1 MKSTRRYSRNLSHK
15 KPRRSIK
22 PFFIVFVFIAFFLL
36 GAAIYGVAQLKI
48 TSIEITG
55 VQFIDPEAVKEIV
68 REEAGKGLFKSN
80 ILLLPKKRIE
90 EAVKKS
96 FIIESLNFNRR
107 WSGGLLLEIKEL
119 SPAAFWATSGQS
131 YEPIE
136 ESEGEIR
143 VVSGQIAELSKLFF
157 IDKRGI
163 ILHEWQ
169 KPVIEKAEEEI
180 ADWPLLDQPKIL
192 ADKIHQNL
200 PLIVDTEGKEAR
212 AGIQVLADYGLS
224 DIEKFNKNFTKER
237 FAFEVK
243 YFSFPS
249 SLAPKELRAMTDKNF
264 WIILNRDTDWE
275 QIAKN
280 LGEAIAK
287 KKITDLDKLSYIDL
301 RLSDRMFFK

>member
-1 MKSTRRYSRNLSHK
+1 MRRYSHNLSHK
-15 KPRRSIK
+15 RPRRNIK
-22 PFFIVFVFIAFFLL
+22 PFFIAFIFAAFLLL
-36 GAAIYGVAQLKI
+36 GAAVYGVAQLKI
-48 TSIEITG
+48 TSIEVIDA
-55 VQFIDPEAVKEIV
+55 QFIDPEAVKEIV
-68 REEAGKGLFKSN
+68 KEESAKGLFKSN
-80 ILLLPKKRIE
+80 ILLLQKKRIE

-96 FIIESLNFNRR
+96 FVVESLDFNRR
-107 WSGGLLLEIKEL
+107 WPGTLRLTVKEL
-119 SPAAFWATSGQS
+119 APAAFWATSGQS

-143 VVSGQIAELSKLFF
+143 AVSGQIADLSKLFF

-169 KPVIEKAEEEI
+169 KPVIEEAEEET
-180 ADWPLLDQPKIL
+180 ADWPLLDQPKLL

-200 PLIVDTEGKEAR
+200 PLIVDTEGKEAM
-212 AGIQVLADYGLS
+212 AGIQVLTDYGLS

-249 SLAPKELRAMTDKNF
+249 PLAPKELRAMTDKNF

-280 LGEAIAK
+280 LSEAIAK
-287 KKITDLDKLSYIDL
+287 KKIIDLDKLSYIDL

>member
-1 MKSTRRYSRNLSHK
+1 
-15 KPRRSIK
+15 
-22 PFFIVFVFIAFFLL
+22 V
-36 GAAIYGVAQLKI
+36 
-48 TSIEITG
+48 
-55 VQFIDPEAVKEIV
+55 
-68 REEAGKGLFKSN
+68 
-80 ILLLPKKRIE
+80 
-90 EAVKKS
+90 
-96 FIIESLNFNRR
+96 IESLGFNRR
-107 WSGGLLLEIKEL
+107 WPGTLRLTVKEL
-119 SPAAFWATSGQS
+119 APAAFWATSGQS

-143 VVSGQIAELSKLFF
+143 AVSGQIAELSKLFF

-169 KPVIEKAEEEI
+169 KPVIEEAEEET
-180 ADWPLLDQPKIL
+180 ADWPLLDQPKLL
-192 ADKIHQNL
+192 AGKIHQNL

-249 SLAPKELRAMTDKNF
+249 PLAPKELRAMTDKNF
-264 WIILNRDTDWE
+264 WIILNRDTDWD

-280 LGEAIAK
+280 LSEAIAK
-287 KKITDLDKLSYIDL
+287 KKITDLNKLSYIDL

>member
-1 MKSTRRYSRNLSHK
+1 MRRYSHNLSHK
-15 KPRRSIK
+15 RPRRNIK
-22 PFFIVFVFIAFFLL
+22 PFFIAFIFAAFLLL
-36 GAAIYGVAQLKI
+36 GAAVYGVAQLKI
-48 TSIEITG
+48 TSIEVIDA
-55 VQFIDPEAVKEIV
+55 QFIDPEAVKEIV
-68 REEAGKGLFKSN
+68 KEESAKGLFKSN
-80 ILLLPKKRIE
+80 ILLLQKKRIE

-96 FIIESLNFNRR
+96 FVVESLDFNRR
-107 WSGGLLLEIKEL
+107 WPGTLRLTVKEL
-119 SPAAFWATSGQS
+119 APAAFWATSGQS

-143 VVSGQIAELSKLFF
+143 AVSGQIADLSKLFF

-169 KPVIEKAEEEI
+169 KPVIEEAEEET
-180 ADWPLLDQPKIL
+180 ADWPLLGQAKLL

-249 SLAPKELRAMTDKNF
+249 PLAPKELRAMTDKNF
-264 WIILNRDTDWE
+264 WIILNRDTDWD
-275 QIAKN
+275 QIARN
-280 LGEAIAK
+280 LSEAIAK
-287 KKITDLDKLSYIDL
+287 KKITDLNKLSYIDL

>member
-1 MKSTRRYSRNLSHK
+1 MRRYSHNLSHK

-22 PFFIVFVFIAFFLL
+22 PFFIVFFF
-36 GAAIYGVAQLKI
+36 AAVILIGTASYGIAQLKI

-68 REEAGKGLFKSN
+68 REEATKGLFKSN

-96 FIIESLNFNRR
+96 FIIESLGFNRR
-107 WSGGLLLEIKEL
+107 WPGTLRLTIKEL
-119 SPAAFWATSGQS
+119 SPAAFWATSGRS

-143 VVSGQIAELSKLFF
+143 AASGQIAELSKLFF
-157 IDKRGI
+157 MDKRGI

-169 KPVIEKAEEEI
+169 KPVIEKAEEET

-212 AGIQVLADYGLS
+212 AGIQILADYGLS

-249 SLAPKELRAMTDKNF
+249 PLAPKELRAMTDKNF

-287 KKITDLDKLSYIDL
+287 KKITDLNKLSYIDL
-301 RLSDRMFFK
+301 RLSDRIFFK

>member
-1 MKSTRRYSRNLSHK
+1 MRRYSHNLSPK

-22 PFFIVFVFIAFFLL
+22 PFFIAFVFAAFFLL
-36 GAAIYGVAQLKI
+36 GAAVYGIAQLKI

-55 VQFIDPEAVKEIV
+55 AQFIDPEAVKEIV
-68 REEAGKGLFKSN
+68 KEESAKGLFKSN
-80 ILLLPKKRIE
+80 ILLLQKKMIE
-90 EAVKKS
+90 EAVKKK
-96 FIIESLNFNRR
+96 FVIESLGFKRR
-107 WSGGLLLEIKEL
+107 WPGTLRLTIKEL

-143 VVSGQIAELSKLFF
+143 AVSGQIAELSKLFF

-169 KPVIEKAEEEI
+169 KPVIEEAEEET
-180 ADWPLLDQPKIL
+180 ADWPLLDQPKLL

-200 PLIVDTEGKEAR
+200 PLIVDTEGKEAM
-212 AGIQVLADYGLS
+212 AGIQVLTDYGLS

-249 SLAPKELRAMTDKNF
+249 PLAPKELRAMTDKNF
-264 WIILNRDTDWE
+264 WIILNRDTDWD
-275 QIAKN
+275 QIARN
-280 LGEAIAK
+280 LSEAIAK
-287 KKITDLDKLSYIDL
+287 KKIIDLDKLSYIDL

>member
-1 MKSTRRYSRNLSHK
+1 MRRYSHNLSHK
-15 KPRRSIK
+15 RPRRIIK
-22 PFFIVFVFIAFFLL
+22 PFFIAFAFVAFFLI
-36 GAAIYGVAQLKI
+36 GAAVYGLAQLKI
-48 TSIEITG
+48 NSIEIIG
-55 VQFIDPEAVKEIV
+55 VQFIDPETVKEIV
-68 REEAGKGLFKSN
+68 REESAKGLFKTN
-80 ILLLPKKRIE
+80 ILILPKKRIE
-90 EAVKKS
+90 EAVNES
-96 FIIESLNFNRR
+96 FVIESLDFNRR
-107 WSGGLLLEIKEL
+107 WPGTLRLTVKEL

-136 ESEGEIR
+136 ESEGEIKA
-143 VVSGQIAELSKLFF
+143 VSGQIADLSKLYF

-169 KPVIEKAEEEI
+169 KPVIEEAEEET
-180 ADWPLLDQPKIL
+180 ADWPLLDQPKLL

-200 PLIVDTEGKEAR
+200 PLIIDTEGKEAR
-212 AGIQVLADYGLS
+212 AGFQVLADYGLS
-224 DIEKFNKNFTKER
+224 DIEKFNKNFSKEQ
-237 FAFEVK
+237 FLFEVK

-249 SLAPKELRAMTDKNF
+249 PLAPKELRAMTDKNF

-287 KKITDLDKLSYIDL
+287 KKITDIDKLSYIDL